1 MFESLNLYYS
11 ATNLK
16 TIKTEKHHITDQHI
30 TDQQHKHVNLL
41 LILSRQLAVPYP
53 ESVILIDISTFC
65 NPYNILKSKLKI
77 FNSNQTSVFAF
88 LYEIQYFVF

>member
-16 TIKTEKHHITDQHI
+16 TIKTEKHHIM
-30 TDQQHKHVNLL
+30 DQQHKHVNLL

-65 NPYNILKSKLKI
+65 IPYNILKSKLKI
-77 FNSNQTSVFAF
+77 FNSNLTSVFAF
-88 LYEIQYFVF
+88 LYEIQYFEND